1 MEMLDYMI
9 WKVVALAVL
18 AFVVGIAIGAKKK

>member
-18 AFVVGIAIGAKKK
+18 AFVVGIAIGSKKK